1 MVADTALGAREMPLI
16 ECTLIKG
23 YDSNTR
29 RIIAERI
36 TDAACSAIGAAPEF
50 VTVTINEVAA
60 DNYMRGRTGRTPATA
75 PMQASDVVR
84 AYLTAMEN
92 RQLGEAKTY
101 LADGF
106 VMTFPGGVTFTQL
119 EELIEWTKPRY
130 QSIAKTFGGF
140 DVAYHGLGAVVH
152 CHGTLNGIWP
162 DGSTFE
168 NIRFAD
174 RFSLSGTKITSQQVW
189 NDLAEANR

>member
-1 MVADTALGAREMPLI
+1 MPLI

-36 TDAACSAIGAAPEF
+36 TDAACSSIGAAPEF

-101 LADGF
+101 LADGKPCPAFNPFGNFSKSTQCF
-106 VMTFPGGVTFTQL
+106 VP
-119 EELIEWTKPRY
+119 E
-130 QSIAKTFGGF
+130 
-140 DVAYHGLGAVVH
+140 
-152 CHGTLNGIWP
+152 
-162 DGSTFE
+162 
-168 NIRFAD
+168 
-174 RFSLSGTKITSQQVW
+174 
-189 NDLAEANR
+189 

>member
-1 MVADTALGAREMPLI
+1 MPLI

-75 PMQASDVVR
+75 
-84 AYLTAMEN
+84 
-92 RQLGEAKTY
+92 
-101 LADGF
+101 LAAEKNNE
-106 VMTFPGGVTFTQL
+106 P
-119 EELIEWTKPRY
+119 KR
-130 QSIAKTFGGF
+130 
-140 DVAYHGLGAVVH
+140 
-152 CHGTLNGIWP
+152 
-162 DGSTFE
+162 
-168 NIRFAD
+168 IRS
-174 RFSLSGTKITSQQVW
+174 RKK
-189 NDLAEANR
+189 

>member
-1 MVADTALGAREMPLI
+1 MPPALRLV
-16 ECTLIKG
+16 LRL
-23 YDSNTR
+23 N
-29 RIIAERI
+29 
-36 TDAACSAIGAAPEF
+36 F

-106 VMTFPGGVTFTQL
+106 CDDIPGRSHLHPARG
-119 EELIEWTKPRY
+119 IDRMD
-130 QSIAKTFGGF
+130 KT
-140 DVAYHGLGAVVH
+140 ALSKH
-152 CHGTLNGIWP
+152 C
-162 DGSTFE
+162 
-168 NIRFAD
+168 
-174 RFSLSGTKITSQQVW
+174 
-189 NDLAEANR
+189 

>member
-1 MVADTALGAREMPLI
+1 MPLI

-75 PMQASDVVR
+75 PMQADDIVR
-84 AYLTAMEN
+84 AYLSAMEN
-92 RQLGEAKTY
+92 RRLDEAKTH
-101 LADGF
+101 LSDGF
-106 VMTFPGGVTFTQL
+106 VMTFSGGVTFTQL
-119 EELIEWTKPRY
+119 EELVEWSKPRY
-130 QSIAKTFGGF
+130 QRIAKTFEGF
-140 DVAYHGLGAVVH
+140 DVAYRGLDAVVH
-152 CHGTLNGIWP
+152 CYGTLGGIWP
-162 DGSTFE
+162 DGSAFE
-168 NIRFAD
+168 KIRFTD
-174 RFSLSGTKITSQQVW
+174 RFSLSGAKITTQQVW
-189 NDLAEANR
+189 NDLAEVNR